1 MLFGQ
6 SKIRAF
12 FRIEKYGMKQVL
24 QLDVNEVK
32 KKSQKSPWQT
42 ESWYANKICCL
53 LQKYEYKSCTQTE
66 LKGPL
71 IPVKLEDKPE
81 KKEWNQL

>member
-32 KKSQKSPWQT
+32 KKSQKSTWQT
-42 ESWYANKICCL
+42 ES
-53 LQKYEYKSCTQTE
+53 
-66 LKGPL
+66 
-71 IPVKLEDKPE
+71 
-81 KKEWNQL
+81 

>member
-1 MLFGQ
+1 
-6 SKIRAF
+6 
-12 FRIEKYGMKQVL
+12 MKQVL

-42 ESWYANKICCL
+42 ESANKICCL
-53 LQKYEYKSCTQTE
+53 LQKSEYKSSWTQTE